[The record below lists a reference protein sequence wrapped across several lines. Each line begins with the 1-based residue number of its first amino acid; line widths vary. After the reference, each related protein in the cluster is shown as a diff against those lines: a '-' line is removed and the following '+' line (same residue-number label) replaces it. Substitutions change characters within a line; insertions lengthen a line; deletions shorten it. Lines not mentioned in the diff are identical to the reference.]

1 MVVDRTSREGC
12 ARQLGCRPDT
22 RLSRAHAAAI
32 GNGTA
37 MKKFGLTAALAVS
50 MGVVAFAGV
59 AVRSPIWTP
68 WWIKAPVAYLP
79 PRPAVCG
86 SAYDFVFTACPLSWY
101 GVTVYGTIDLGG
113 TYQTH
118 GTPLDRKP
126 AGRR

>member
-12 ARQLGCRPDT
+12 ARQLGWRPDT

-37 MKKFGLTAALAVS
+37 KKFGLTAALAVS

-59 AVRSPIWTP
+59 ASAADMDAMVT
-68 WWIKAPVAYLP
+68 KAPVAYLP
-79 PRPAVCG
+79 PRPAACG

-118 GTPLDRKP
+118 GTPLDPKP
-126 AGRR
+126 SGRR